1 MRYIILLAVA
11 SIPFTHAA
19 ARHITF
25 DDLYSIPRPHSPQI
39 SPEGKQVVFVLRTTN
54 WQEEHYESH
63 LWLMRVDGA
72 NQRQITS
79 SESSEHSPRW
89 SPDGEYI
96 YFLSS
101 RGGSSQIWR
110 LPLDGGE
117 ASEVTSLSSGV
128 HDYELHPDGHS
139 AIVLTRSWPEVR
151 TIADIKEAGERREE
165 RPVEAMTFDHL
176 MYRHYNRWDD
186 STINQLW
193 RVDFETGNAERLV
206 VTEHPVPTAWLG
218 SWDDYAIH
226 PDGNS
231 VAVAVATDSIPAI
244 WPNNNLW
251 MLDMGS
257 QKFRQLTDAPGLE
270 KAPAF
275 SPDGSRLA
283 WLQQARRGYESDQ
296 ADLIVGDVDGSSPRN
311 LTLDFDRSVGGYFWS
326 HDGGS
331 IWFEAIEHGFV
342 HIYRV
347 DVQTSRIDTILT
359 DAVYSS
365 LSLSPD
371 GGFLMLTMSLADQ
384 PYEVYRYDIGSR
396 KLTRLS
402 YFTAPI
408 VEDIDLSP
416 AGEFWFQGFNGDSV
430 HGFLTRPPAYD
441 PDSIYPLALL
451 IHGGPQWCWLGNFN
465 YYGWNTQLMAAQGY
479 IVAQIDP
486 HGSVGYGL
494 EFKEYVSGHWGIGDY
509 RDLMLG
515 VDHLL
520 ANYPEIDSTRMAALG
535 RSYGGFMANWICGHT
550 DRFDCLL
557 SVDGDYNQVSAY
569 GTTEELW
576 FPEWEFRGTP
586 YDNPEEYHRASP
598 ATYASGFS
606 TPTMVIHG
614 QKDYRV
620 DLSEGLQMF
629 TALQRQG
636 VPSEFVYFPDEG
648 HSIRKLA
655 NLRYVYA
662 KQLDWLSRWLK

>member
-1 MRYIILLAVA
+1 
-11 SIPFTHAA
+11 
-19 ARHITF
+19 
-25 DDLYSIPRPHSPQI
+25 
-39 SPEGKQVVFVLRTTN
+39 
-54 WQEEHYESH
+54 
-63 LWLMRVDGA
+63 
-72 NQRQITS
+72 
-79 SESSEHSPRW
+79 
-89 SPDGEYI
+89 
-96 YFLSS
+96 
-101 RGGSSQIWR
+101 
-110 LPLDGGE
+110 
-117 ASEVTSLSSGV
+117 
-128 HDYELHPDGHS
+128 
-139 AIVLTRSWPEVR
+139 
-151 TIADIKEAGERREE
+151 
-165 RPVEAMTFDHL
+165 
-176 MYRHYNRWDD
+176 
-186 STINQLW
+186 
-193 RVDFETGNAERLV
+193 
-206 VTEHPVPTAWLG
+206 
-218 SWDDYAIH
+218 
-226 PDGNS
+226 
-231 VAVAVATDSIPAI
+231 
-244 WPNNNLW
+244 
-251 MLDMGS
+251 
-257 QKFRQLTDAPGLE
+257 
-270 KAPAF
+270 
-275 SPDGSRLA
+275 
-283 WLQQARRGYESDQ
+283 
-296 ADLIVGDVDGSSPRN
+296 
-311 LTLDFDRSVGGYFWS
+311 VGGYFWS